1 MGADAMP
8 GAIGPGSRVVVTGGA
23 GFLGRAVVR
32 RLTERGVPS
41 ERITVVRS
49 KDCDL
54 RDVGACAR
62 CFAASGPAAAA
73 THIIHCAGLV
83 GGLGLNR
90 SRPADMLHDN
100 LLLGLNVIRAALD
113 SGLTQRGGRIAIV
126 GSMTSYPADAPLP
139 YREESLFGGLPDA
152 EIASYGVSKLAL
164 LQYLRACARQ
174 HCLRSVM
181 PVLVNLYGPGDNMD
195 DPAVSHVAGALIKR
209 FVDAADR
216 GDREVVCWG
225 TGAPTRDFIYVDDA
239 AEGVVR
245 AAEVID
251 DASAVNIASGREVS
265 IRELAE
271 AIARAS
277 GFGGTI
283 TWDVAKGDG
292 VSRRCL
298 DISRAKERLG
308 WFPAMRLA
316 GGLEHTIAWYR
327 AQRALE

>member
-1 MGADAMP
+1 MGADP
-8 GAIGPGSRVVVTGGA
+8 SVGAIGPHSRVVVTGGA

-32 RLTERGVPS
+32 RLVERGVPAGS
-41 ERITVVRS
+41 ILAVRS
-49 KDCDL
+49 KEYDL
-54 RDVGACAR
+54 RDAGACR
-62 CFAASGPAAAA
+62 RLFAAADGGGAAS
-73 THIIHCAGLV
+73 HIIHCAGLV

-90 SRPADMLHDN
+90 SRPADILHDN
-100 LLLGLNVIRAALD
+100 LLMGLNIIHAAVE
-113 SGLTQRGGRIAIV
+113 SGLVRRAGRIAVV

-164 LQYLRACARQ
+164 LQHLRACARQ
-174 HCLRSVM
+174 HGLRSVM

-216 GDREVVCWG
+216 GESEVVCWG

-245 AAEVID
+245 AVEAID

-265 IRELAE
+265 IRDLAE
-271 AIARAS
+271 AIGRAS
-277 GFGGTI
+277 GFGGAI

-298 DISRAKERLG
+298 DISRARRVLG
-308 WFPAMRLA
+308 WEPRTALA
-316 GGLEHTIAWYR
+316 DGLVQTIAWYR
-327 AQRALE
+327 QARIT